1 MRTNSIR
8 FFAIIV
14 ALLWSQVA
22 SGETYKVKKGDSLY
36 RIARNYGLTVRDIQE
51 ANGLT
56 GTGLRPGQVL
66 EIPTRINTKE
76 PQPETAKTPQEMPLK
91 GPERPLPEQRTGVEA
106 ETLGDTTVLILKGL
120 LPPEKDRAG
129 YLLTGDTL
137 KVLKRKSKPFSVKP
151 EPVPK
156 EEKTTPVSH
165 PSSHLAQQVVDYALT
180 FLGTPYHYGGTTEEG
195 GFDCSG
201 FVRHVF
207 ANFNLDLPHSA
218 RDQYALGRAVA
229 KDELAISDL
238 LFFTRP
244 GHGHG
249 VGHVGIYIGDGQFI
263 HASSGK
269 NKKIVISVLDSTYY
283 VKHYV
288 GARRLSL

>member
-1 MRTNSIR
+1 MKLH
-8 FFAIIV
+8 FPLVFAFAI
-14 ALLWSQVA
+14 ALLWAQAS

-36 RIARNYGLTVRDIQE
+36 RIARSYRLTVRDIQE

-56 GTGLRPGQVL
+56 GIGLRPGQVL
-66 EIPTRINTKE
+66 EIPIKTVLEEQRQVPE
-76 PQPETAKTPQEMPLK
+76 PPSQETPREEAKPPLPMEQPGIEAKTF
-91 GPERPLPEQRTGVEA
+91 
-106 ETLGDTTVLILKGL
+106 GDTTVLILKSL

-129 YLLTGDTL
+129 YLLLGDTL
-137 KVLKRKSKPFSVKP
+137 KVLKRQFKPSSVKQ
-151 EPVPK
+151 EPVQK
-156 EEKTTPVSH
+156 EGKVTPYS
-165 PSSHLAQQVVDYALT
+165 PSFPHLAQQVVDYALT

-207 ANFNLDLPHSA
+207 ANFNLDIPHSS
-218 RDQYALGRAVA
+218 REQYALGRAVS
-229 KDELAISDL
+229 KDNLEISDL

-244 GHGHG
+244 GHSKG

-269 NKKIVISVLDSTYY
+269 NKKIVISGLDSTYY
-283 VKHYV
+283 VKRYV